1 MESIMWSQG
10 TNSTDEA
17 FILIDGILTRYSKTV
32 EQNHA
37 LSILFSSKFRTI
49 ADNKKCPNTS
59 PSFKLKRMR
68 GWTCVEGNFLERDE
82 ADRLRVY
89 IFACKSH
96 STDKVISSLQNN
108 SKLLGCTL
116 MQEDIN
122 IIKKNNKIQLIKIAL
137 CLMIV
142 AIVGICLL

>member
-1 MESIMWSQG
+1 MWSQG
-10 TNSTDEA
+10 LSETDKD
-17 FILIDGILTRYSKTV
+17 FLLIDCILNRYTKTV

-37 LSILFSSKFRTI
+37 LSILFSSKFKTI
-49 ADNKKCPNTS
+49 ADNKKRPNTS

-68 GWTCVEGNFLERDE
+68 GWTCVEGNFLEKDD
-82 ADRLRVY
+82 ANRLRVY

-96 STDKVISSLQNN
+96 SADKVISSLQEN
-108 SKLLGCTL
+108 SKLLGCTP

-122 IIKKNNKIQLIKIAL
+122 TIKKNNKIQFIKIAL